1 MSAGWI
7 VLIVII
13 VLIIALLVWGVGQYN
28 ALVVLRNRVK
38 NGWAQ
43 TDVQLKKRAD
53 LVPNLVA
60 TVKGYAQHESSVFEE
75 VTKARASVLDSYNA
89 SQAAGGESPFASSSA
104 ADAPSAEQLQA
115 RAAAEA
121 AFGRAIVNVLATAEN
136 YPQLQANQNFLDL
149 QAQLKQLE
157 DKIGY
162 ARQFYNDVVMKYNTQ
177 QEVFPSNIIAG
188 LFHFQQAQSFEVT
201 DQADRQAPKVD
212 FGA

>member
-75 VTKARASVLDSYNA
+75 VTKARASVLNSYNA
-89 SQAAGGESPFASSSA
+89 SQAAGGGSPFASSSA

-121 AFGRAIVNVLATAEN
+121 AFGRAIVNVLAM
-136 YPQLQANQNFLDL
+136 

-188 LFHFQQAQSFEVT
+188 LFHFQQARSFEVT

>member
-38 NGWAQ
+38 NGWVQ

-75 VTKARASVLDSYNA
+75 VTKARASVLNSYNA

-136 YPQLQANQNFLDL
+136 YPQLQANQN
-149 QAQLKQLE
+149 
-157 DKIGY
+157 
-162 ARQFYNDVVMKYNTQ
+162 YNDVVMKYNTQ